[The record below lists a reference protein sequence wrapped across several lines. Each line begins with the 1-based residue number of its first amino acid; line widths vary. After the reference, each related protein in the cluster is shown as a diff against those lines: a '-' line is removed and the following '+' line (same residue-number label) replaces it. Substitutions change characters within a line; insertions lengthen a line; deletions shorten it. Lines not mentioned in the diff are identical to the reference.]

1 MHVGK
6 GLFFS
11 VISAAVAAGLWCGL
25 IAATGWGLWLAA
37 PLIGLAAGLGMSCYG
52 AQKSNGAGK
61 ALAAITAVLAI
72 VVVRFF
78 AVSTSVTEHLTL
90 TEDDVLGHVA
100 SQVASELQAEGVN
113 DVFTAD
119 GDFSPAVY
127 SRAQRRWSQMPETE
141 QDALIAQLQANA
153 DGAAAI
159 LTPLALVVDF
169 GIFGSLWT
177 IAAVVAAVASS
188 GSQPKQEQEVEEPVK
203 LPASLGGGTLGAGL
217 PAAPLASVKRPAPP
231 VVTGGLPGMPP
242 PSNGLPGMPPAQGA
256 LRFPRMEGV
265 ESPKND
271 EGTSGRAA
279 A

>member
-1 MHVGK
+1 MHLGR
-6 GLFFS
+6 GFFFC

-25 IAATGWGLWLAA
+25 IAATGWGLWLLA
-37 PLIGLAAGLGMSCYG
+37 PIIGLAAGLGMSCYG
-52 AQKSNGAGK
+52 AQKSSGAGK
-61 ALAAITAVLAI
+61 ALAALTAVLAI

-78 AVSTSVTEHLTL
+78 AVSTSVSEHLAL
-90 TEDDVLGHVA
+90 TEDDVIGHLA
-100 SQVASELQAEGVN
+100 SEVASELEADGVK
-113 DVFTAD
+113 DVYTSD

-153 DGAAAI
+153 DGAAAL
-159 LTPLALVVDF
+159 LTPIVLVVDF

-177 IAAVVAAVASS
+177 ISAVVAAIASS
-188 GSQPKQEQEVEEPVK
+188 GSQPKQEQELDEPVK

-217 PAAPLASVKRPAPP
+217 PAAPPGAVKRPATP
-231 VVTGGLPGMPP
+231 VVSNGLPGMPP
-242 PSNGLPGMPPAQGA
+242 PSNGLPGMPPAQA
-256 LRFPRMEGV
+256 ATRFPRMEGA

-271 EGTSGRAA
+271 QGSSGRAA

>member
-100 SQVASELQAEGVN
+100 SRVASELEAEGV
-113 DVFTAD
+113 DDLYTAD

-177 IAAVVAAVASS
+177 IAAVVAAVEARS
-188 GSQPKQEQEVEEPVK
+188 
-203 LPASLGGGTLGAGL
+203 
-217 PAAPLASVKRPAPP
+217 APGCPRHRSH
-231 VVTGGLPGMPP
+231 
-242 PSNGLPGMPPAQGA
+242 PSNAPRLRWLRVVCPACRRRRTVSRGCPPRRAHFASRAWRAWSRRRTTRAPAGEPRPDYLLRSTGCLPIVP
-256 LRFPRMEGV
+256 LRKSARRWL
-265 ESPKND
+265 K
-271 EGTSGRAA
+271 
-279 A
+279 

>member
-100 SQVASELQAEGVN
+100 SRVASELEAEGV
-113 DVFTAD
+113 DDLYTAD

-141 QDALIAQLQANA
+141 QD